1 MKLITIK
8 YKCGTTFSQ
17 QLDELYD
24 GPWEYRDL
32 DEKIFYKDFVYEG
45 YGK

>member
-17 QLDELYD
+17 EWDELYD
-24 GPWEYRDL
+24 GPWKHGDL
-32 DEKIFYKDFVYEG
+32 NEKIYYKDFRFQI
-45 YGK
+45 